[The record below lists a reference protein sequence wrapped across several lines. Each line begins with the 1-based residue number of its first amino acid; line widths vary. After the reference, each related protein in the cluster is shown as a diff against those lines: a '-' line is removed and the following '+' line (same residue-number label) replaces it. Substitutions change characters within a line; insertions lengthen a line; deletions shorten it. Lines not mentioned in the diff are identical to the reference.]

1 MANVRGWWRPP
12 LVLSYMAAGGGA
24 GRCYTGTASTAAGG
38 HRVRSRGGKLNPA
51 LTCLLLQL
59 RTTKTL
65 RSTSILVLDNDRTGE
80 VWSVFR
86 SSFAML
92 LPCQETADHMPS
104 HAFFNNVFV
113 CLVVIY
119 MECMFALNDL
129 FQVSNTMNT
138 SKANLSSSSVEP
150 NDTIYLCN
158 FRVSV
163 DGEWLCLK
171 VGR

>member
-1 MANVRGWWRPP
+1 MKCFQVI
-12 LVLSYMAAGGGA
+12 
-24 GRCYTGTASTAAGG
+24 
-38 HRVRSRGGKLNPA
+38 
-51 LTCLLLQL
+51 L
-59 RTTKTL
+59 RNAFT
-65 RSTSILVLDNDRTGE
+65 
-80 VWSVFR
+80 
-86 SSFAML
+86 
-92 LPCQETADHMPS
+92 MPRNCRS

-138 SKANLSSSSVEP
+138 SKANLSGSSVEP

-171 VGR
+171 VRRFLDPIGSLVFTLLVQT